1 MHHASGNHGLF
12 CAVAAALCLGGC
24 TSLSDY
30 FHHGCKVGPEYSP
43 AKAAVAPQWIDAAD
57 PRVRSHAAD
66 LSGWWRVFHDPV
78 LDDLIDRAYNQN
90 INLKEYGTRILQAR
104 AQLGIATGEIFPQA
118 QSASGGYSREAVSP
132 SAFSDNWSLGFNLA
146 WELDFWGLY
155 RRQVLGAKAQLEGS
169 LENYDAVLVTL
180 LGDTAQDYVALRQAQ
195 EQIELAKENAQL
207 QREVLKIIQARFEGG
222 AVGGLDVY
230 QQQSALSGTEA
241 AIPAL
246 EIALRKSQNQLCTLL
261 GIPPTDLQARLGR
274 RPIPA
279 APSEVVVDIPARL
292 IERRPDI
299 RAAERT
305 AAAQAEQIGIAQA
318 ALYPHIAITGTLGY
332 SALNASRLFT
342 PANFNGSLGPSFTW
356 NILNYGRI
364 SNNVRL
370 QDATFQQALL
380 DYRTAVLT
388 ANQEAEDGLVTFL
401 RSQEQRK
408 LIAEGMVAAKR
419 AYQIVVSQ
427 YQVGA
432 VDYTRLA
439 QVQGTMVSQEDSE
452 AQARGAI
459 ALGLIQVYRALGG
472 GWEIRLGQAAA
483 CGLPQPGAAPAG
495 TTNLPATKAVA
506 TPLSSFRPTPP

>member
-1 MHHASGNHGLF
+1 M
-12 CAVAAALCLGGC
+12 
-24 TSLSDY
+24 
-30 FHHGCKVGPEYSP
+30 
-43 AKAAVAPQWIDAAD
+43 
-57 PRVRSHAAD
+57 
-66 LSGWWRVFHDPV
+66 
-78 LDDLIDRAYNQN
+78 
-90 INLKEYGTRILQAR
+90 
-104 AQLGIATGEIFPQA
+104 
-118 QSASGGYSREAVSP
+118 
-132 SAFSDNWSLGFNLA
+132 GFNLA

-155 RRQVLGAKAQLEGS
+155 RRQVLSAKAQLEGS

-180 LGDTAQDYVALRQAQ
+180 LGDTAQYYVTIRQTQ
-195 EQIELAKENAQL
+195 ERIELAKENAQL
-207 QREVLKIIQARFEGG
+207 QREVLKIIQVRFDGG

-230 QQQSALSGTEA
+230 QQQSTLSATEA

-246 EIALRKSQNQLCTLL
+246 GNRLAAEPGPALHSAGHSAHRPASPLGTAADSRGARATWWWAFPAQLL
-261 GIPPTDLQARLGR
+261 
-274 RPIPA
+274 
-279 APSEVVVDIPARL
+279 
-292 IERRPDI
+292 ERRPDI
-299 RAAERT
+299 RSAERA
-305 AAAQAEQIGIAQA
+305 AAAQAQQIGIAQA
-318 ALYPHIAITGTLGY
+318 ALYPHISITGTLGY
-332 SALNASRLFT
+332 SALNASQLFT

-364 SNNVRL
+364 ANNVRL

-408 LIAEGMVAAKR
+408 LIAEGVVAAKQ

-495 TTNLPATKAVA
+495 TTNLPAPKAVA